1 MFSRKE
7 QVVSDTVRDREAL
20 AAVLCSPLGILVA
33 ALLLGVSVIQM
44 LYYVSGSGQKDG
56 LILRTLVGIVF
67 TFDVVHQGLITHT
80 GYIYLISYWQHPTK
94 IHTVVW
100 SLLIEV
106 LFNGLVAFC
115 IQCLWAYRIWKLG
128 GKVWIVSVVLASLEF
143 SHQSYRFQILT
154 PCRLLRVRTL
164 EELTTELKGLSVA
177 VNALAVAS
185 DLLIAG
191 TLTFMFQHCKTGFKR
206 SDTMLNKL
214 IFLVINTGAVTSLCA
229 VASLVSILAAPNSFI
244 YISFFFSMGRLYM
257 NALLMSLNA
266 RGIISEAG
274 NMNTM
279 NCVNTDITMLVFNQS
294 TTVNVSAQAGPISDL

>member
-1 MFSRKE
+1 M
-7 QVVSDTVRDREAL
+7 
-20 AAVLCSPLGILVA
+20 
-33 ALLLGVSVIQM
+33 IQM
-44 LYYVSGSGQKDG
+44 LYYVSGQKDG
-56 LILRTLVGIVF
+56 LILRTLVGVVF
-67 TFDVVHQGLITHT
+67 TFGVVHQGLITHT
-80 GYIYLISYWQHPTK
+80 GYIYLISDWQHPTK

-115 IQCLWAYRIWKLG
+115 IQCLWAYRIWKLS
-128 GKVWIVSVVLASLEF
+128 GKVWIVVVIISFVSAEF
-143 SHQSYRFQILT
+143 ACVFGQLLSKI
-154 PCRLLRVRTL
+154 RLLRVRTL
-164 EELTTELKGLSVA
+164 EDLTTELKGLSVA

-244 YISFFFSMGRLYM
+244 YISFFFSMGRLYT

-279 NCVNTDITMLVFNQS
+279 NGANSHITTLVFNHS
-294 TTVNVSAQAGPISDL
+294 TTVNVSTQAGPIFNL